1 MIRIETPR
9 LILRPLEL
17 DDFDAWAEFDA
28 DEQATRFLGGVK
40 PRAVSWRSFMCFA
53 GSWALQGFGPFSVIE
68 KSSDRWICRIGPLY
82 PEGWP
87 GTEIGWSLA
96 RHAWGHGYAFEAAA
110 AATDW
115 AFTNLGWKEIIH
127 CIDDDNV
134 ASQVLARKLGSRKL
148 RRERMPPPYEEHV
161 VDIWGQSREDWM
173 ASRKE
178 RVA

>member
-28 DEQATRFLGGVK
+28 DDEATRFLGGVK
-40 PRAVSWRSFMCFA
+40 PRAVSWRSFMFFA
-53 GSWALQGFGPFSVIE
+53 GSWALQGFGPFSIIE
-68 KSSDRWICRIGPLY
+68 KSSGCWIGRVGPLF

-96 RHAWGHGYAFEAAA
+96 PQAWGKGYAFEAAVA
-110 AATDW
+110 AIDW
-115 AFTNLGWKEIIH
+115 AFAQLDWTEIIH

-134 ASQVLARKLGSRKL
+134 ASQALAHKLGSSKQ
-148 RRERMPPPYEEHV
+148 RRERMPPPYEDHV
-161 VDIWGQSREDWM
+161 VDIWGQSRDAWLSSSKVRS
-173 ASRKE
+173 A
-178 RVA
+178 